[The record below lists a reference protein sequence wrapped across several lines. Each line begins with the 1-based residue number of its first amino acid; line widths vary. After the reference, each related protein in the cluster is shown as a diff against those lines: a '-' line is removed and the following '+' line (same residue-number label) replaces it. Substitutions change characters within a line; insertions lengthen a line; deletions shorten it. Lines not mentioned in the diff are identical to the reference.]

1 VLTLRS
7 CKIKE
12 KSAHRSILL
21 KVNIRNRK
29 PETFAVLKVVNL
41 NSGIFSEKSDHN
53 SRTYGTKLK
62 DPDPTT
68 DPDLDSDPN
77 KFSILNY
84 VGIVAFN
91 SWKN

>member
-1 VLTLRS
+1 MLTLRS

-21 KVNIRNRK
+21 KVNIRNIN

-53 SRTYGTKLK
+53 SRTYAVKGSGF
-62 DPDPTT
+62 DPQSN
-68 DPDLDSDPN
+68 LGSG
-77 KFSILNY
+77 SNY
-84 VGIVAFN
+84 RSGFGFG
-91 SWKN
+91 SE